1 MRMIKEVL
9 KKVDSDLIDYEETF
23 KKRDVN
29 KIKENVINIPLL
41 ISKEYLYKD
50 ISLYKDLINE
60 DIYNTIEETYSILL
74 RERKIKIN
82 NKQNNKNKY
91 KNKND
96 NFNNINIV
104 LVDKGN
110 EFNEKEEKNL
120 IDKMKLHY
128 ALKIKEVSKKIKI
141 INLDSF
147 ICLIIGLILTG
158 LYAFLSIY
166 LKYAFAE
173 MISIFGWVFIW
184 EACDLFCFTN
194 LFNRKDRK
202 KYINLY
208 SATYEF
214 KELYEFDDIKNE
226 YLKY

>member
-1 MRMIKEVL
+1 MRKIKETL
-9 KKVDSDLIDYEETF
+9 KKAEIDLLSYEETS

-29 KIKENVINIPLL
+29 KTKVGFINIPLL
-41 ISKEYLYKD
+41 LSKEYLYKD
-50 ISLYKDLINE
+50 FSLYKDFINE
-60 DIYNTIEETYSILL
+60 EIFNMIEETYSTLL
-74 RERKIKIN
+74 RERKIKFN
-82 NKQNNKNKY
+82 NK
-91 KNKND
+91 KNKN
-96 NFNNINIV
+96 NLNNINIL

-110 EFNEKEEKNL
+110 EFNKEEEKNL
-120 IDKMKLHY
+120 IEKMKLHY
-128 ALKIKEVSKKIKI
+128 AFKIKEINKKIKT
-141 INLDSF
+141 INIGSF

-158 LYAFLSIY
+158 LYALLSIY

-194 LFNRKDRK
+194 LFNRRERR

-226 YLKY
+226 YLEY

>member
-1 MRMIKEVL
+1 MRKIKETL
-9 KKVDSDLIDYEETF
+9 KKAEIDLLSYEETS

-29 KIKENVINIPLL
+29 KTKVGFINIPLL
-41 ISKEYLYKD
+41 LSKEYLYKD
-50 ISLYKDLINE
+50 FSLYKDFINE
-60 DIYNTIEETYSILL
+60 EIFNMIEETYSILL
-74 RERKIKIN
+74 RERKIKFN
-82 NKQNNKNKY
+82 NK
-91 KNKND
+91 KNKN
-96 NFNNINIV
+96 NLNNINIL

-110 EFNEKEEKNL
+110 EFNKEEEKNL
-120 IDKMKLHY
+120 IEKMKLHY
-128 ALKIKEVSKKIKI
+128 AFKIKEINKKIKT
-141 INLDSF
+141 INIGSF

-158 LYAFLSIY
+158 LYALLSIF

-194 LFNRKDRK
+194 LFNRRERR

-226 YLKY
+226 YLEY

>member
-1 MRMIKEVL
+1 MRKIKETL
-9 KKVDSDLIDYEETF
+9 KKAEIDLLSYEETS

-29 KIKENVINIPLL
+29 KTKVGFINIPLL
-41 ISKEYLYKD
+41 LSKEYLYKD
-50 ISLYKDLINE
+50 FSLYKDFINE
-60 DIYNTIEETYSILL
+60 EIFNMIEETYSILL
-74 RERKIKIN
+74 RERKIKFN
-82 NKQNNKNKY
+82 NK
-91 KNKND
+91 KNKN
-96 NFNNINIV
+96 NLNNINIL

-110 EFNEKEEKNL
+110 EFNKEEEKNL
-120 IDKMKLHY
+120 IEKMKLHY
-128 ALKIKEVSKKIKI
+128 AFKIKEINKKIKT
-141 INLDSF
+141 INIGSS

-158 LYAFLSIY
+158 LYALLSIY

-194 LFNRKDRK
+194 LFNRRERR

-226 YLKY
+226 YLEY

>member
-1 MRMIKEVL
+1 MRKIKETL
-9 KKVDSDLIDYEETF
+9 KKAEIDLLSYEETS

-29 KIKENVINIPLL
+29 KTKVGFINIPLL
-41 ISKEYLYKD
+41 LSKEYLYKD
-50 ISLYKDLINE
+50 FSLYKDFINE
-60 DIYNTIEETYSILL
+60 EIFNMIEETYSTLL
-74 RERKIKIN
+74 RERKIKFN
-82 NKQNNKNKY
+82 NK
-91 KNKND
+91 KNKN
-96 NFNNINIV
+96 NLNNINIL

-110 EFNEKEEKNL
+110 EFNKEEEKNL
-120 IDKMKLHY
+120 IEKMKLHY
-128 ALKIKEVSKKIKI
+128 AFKIKEINKKIKT
-141 INLDSF
+141 INIGSF

-158 LYAFLSIY
+158 LYALLSIF

-194 LFNRKDRK
+194 LFNRRERR

-226 YLKY
+226 YLEY

>member
-1 MRMIKEVL
+1 MRKIKETL
-9 KKVDSDLIDYEETF
+9 KKAEIDLLSYEETS

-29 KIKENVINIPLL
+29 KTKVGFINIPLL
-41 ISKEYLYKD
+41 LSKEYLYKD
-50 ISLYKDLINE
+50 FSLYKDFINE
-60 DIYNTIEETYSILL
+60 EIFNMIEETYSILL
-74 RERKIKIN
+74 RERKIKFN
-82 NKQNNKNKY
+82 NK
-91 KNKND
+91 KNKN
-96 NFNNINIV
+96 NLNNINIL

-110 EFNEKEEKNL
+110 EFNKEEEKNL
-120 IDKMKLHY
+120 IEKMKLHY
-128 ALKIKEVSKKIKI
+128 AFKIKEINKKIKT
-141 INLDSF
+141 INIGSF

-158 LYAFLSIY
+158 LYALLSIY

-194 LFNRKDRK
+194 LFNRRERR

-226 YLKY
+226 YLEY